1 MLNFDTLTIPTPECS
16 FYSFSVVKL
25 LLLVTRFLHASS
37 EYGISR
43 SVTVVLAYL
52 MWSEGRSFQLLHDE
66 LKEKK
71 PEVRSVSHRF
81 KVTLMVLSFLAIQ
94 ANLSMVAQTS

>member
-1 MLNFDTLTIPTPECS
+1 MHL
-16 FYSFSVVKL
+16 
-25 LLLVTRFLHASS
+25 S

-52 MWSEGRSFQLLHDE
+52 MWSEGRSFQLLFDK

-81 KVTLMVLSFLAIQ
+81 KVTLMVLSSLAIQ
-94 ANLSMVAQTS
+94 TNLSMVAQTS